1 MGQGIVQDA
10 PALAGVGTAD
20 FAAPEFQRS
29 PPSLPKSL
37 SESDMEAP
45 NAARGAGA
53 EKQNLQ
59 VPPQKLARSRSEDA
73 SDDSGA
79 SSVNSARTA
88 PGATKPK
95 PTFSSDAIFSILDS
109 NGTGKSTPNGTST
122 PSSQQSH
129 LAVQDE
135 EDPGDRR
142 IKHRSATDLEAAGRG
157 SSKLEFQHRQHPR
170 HTRNESFSSRR
181 SGSTEIPRSQPQR
194 SHTYSDEAPG
204 LLPSFPQAAAMGM
217 GTRSRRL
224 STNIPDEFPI
234 ECCPLEKEFKTSS
247 RMPLKR
253 PKQIGEGGYACV
265 KLMRRRGETSEHLYA
280 VKQFRGRDSTETEDD
295 YVKKVKSEYCIA
307 KSCHHPNIIEP
318 VRLCYS
324 HGIWSEVMEY
334 CQNGELFGLLEKKY
348 LTLEDKFCFF
358 KQLLRGVDYLHNHG
372 IAHRD
377 LKPENIML
385 TRDGCVKIIDFG
397 LSEIFSGPHPSFRI
411 GMDIEAFKV
420 DRVRYSQPAIFGS
433 QPYIS
438 PEVMAAK
445 DAYDPRGL
453 DVWSCGINFLSMIFG
468 VHPWVKAVP
477 DNTNYKKYING
488 WNAWLKT
495 HPEGIIQPGSD
506 DYPQCGKL
514 FTLLHSGSL
523 ERLVLRMLH
532 PDPTKRISIADALA
546 SDIVR
551 RWDCCQRESYEEN
564 APTNVKH
571 DHTPPGPPPKDVNP
585 VRKWIHERKESSRA
599 TTKKS

>member
-1 MGQGIVQDA
+1 MGFERDA
-10 PALAGVGTAD
+10 TSPGGVGTED
-20 FAAPEFQRS
+20 FATSQLQRPAP
-29 PPSLPKSL
+29 PPAKSL
-37 SESDMEAP
+37 SESDMDHAGD
-45 NAARGAGA
+45 AQAQGA
-53 EKQNLQ
+53 ESQNLK
-59 VPPQKLARSRSEDA
+59 PPPSSFGQSKSEDGSDESGSSSRA
-73 SDDSGA
+73 SIS
-79 SSVNSARTA
+79 TA
-88 PGATKPK
+88 PEASKSK
-95 PTFSSDAIFSILDS
+95 FSSDAISSILSAHAD
-109 NGTGKSTPNGTST
+109 GKS
-122 PSSQQSH
+122 SSNSSSHQSH
-129 LAVQDE
+129 LSAPDQD
-135 EDPGDRR
+135 DPGERK
-142 IKHRSATDLEAAGRG
+142 IKHRSATDLEAVSRG
-157 SSKLEFQHRQHPR
+157 HKLEFQHRQHPK

-181 SGSTEIPRSQPQR
+181 SGSTEIPRSQPIR
-194 SHTYSDEAPG
+194 SKTFSEEAPG

-224 STNIPDEFPI
+224 STNIPSEFPI

-247 RMPLKR
+247 RMPLRR

-265 KLMRRRGETSEHLYA
+265 KLMRRRGETPDHLYA
-280 VKQFRGRDSTETEDD
+280 VKQFRGRDTGETEDD

-334 CQNGELFGLLEKKY
+334 CHNGELFGLLEKKY
-348 LTLEDKFCFF
+348 LTLIDKFCFF

-411 GMDIEAFKV
+411 GMDVEAFKV

-445 DAYDPRGL
+445 DEYDPRGL

-468 VHPWVKAVP
+468 VHPWVKATP
-477 DNTNYKKYING
+477 DNTNYKRYING
-488 WNAWLKT
+488 WNEWLKT
-495 HPEGIIQPGSD
+495 HPEGVIEPGSS

-514 FTLLHSGSL
+514 FNLLNSGSL
-523 ERLVLRMLH
+523 ERMVLRMLH
-532 PDPTKRISIADALA
+532 PNPEKRISIADALI
-546 SDIVR
+546 SDVVR
-551 RWDCCQRESYEEN
+551 DWDCCQRESYEEN
-564 APTNVKH
+564 APTKIKH
-571 DHTPPGPPPKDVNP
+571 DHTPPATPQEHTNP
-585 VRKWIHERKESSRA
+585 VRKWIHERRESGRV
-599 TTKKS
+599 TTKK

>member
-1 MGQGIVQDA
+1 MVNDA
-10 PALAGVGTAD
+10 SASAGRVGTAD
-20 FAAPEFQRS
+20 FAAVAPESQLFA
-29 PPSLPKSL
+29 PSLLKSF
-37 SESDMEAP
+37 SESDMEDP
-45 NAARGAGA
+45 SAARGTDLAVDQHLKAPSTTAGA
-53 EKQNLQ
+53 SKSGD
-59 VPPQKLARSRSEDA
+59 V
-73 SDDSGA
+73 SDDSA
-79 SSVNSARTA
+79 SSSANSAATA
-88 PGATKPK
+88 PERSKSK
-95 PTFSSDAIFSILDS
+95 SSGDAIFSVLDASES
-109 NGTGKSTPNGTST
+109 NTGASTPNAMST
-122 PSSQQSH
+122 QSSKQGH
-129 LAVQDE
+129 LAVEDEE

-142 IKHRSATDLEAAGRG
+142 IKFRSATDLEAAGRNP
-157 SSKLEFQHRQHPR
+157 STVEFQYRQHPR

-181 SGSTEIPRSQPQR
+181 SGSTEMPRSQVKRAQ
-194 SHTYSDEAPG
+194 TFQDDAPG
-204 LLPSFPQAAAMGM
+204 LLPSFTQSADQGM

-224 STNIPDEFPI
+224 STNIPNEFPI

-247 RMPLKR
+247 RMPLRR

-265 KLMRRRGETSEHLYA
+265 KLMRRRGETPDHLYA
-280 VKQFRGRDSTETEDD
+280 VKQFRGRDSWETEDD

-318 VRLCYS
+318 VRLCFS

-334 CQNGELFGLLEKKY
+334 CHNGELFGLLEKKY
-348 LTLEDKFCFF
+348 LTINDKYCFF

-411 GMDIEAFKV
+411 GMDVEAFKV

-438 PEVMAAK
+438 PEVMDAK

-453 DVWSCGINFLSMIFG
+453 DVWSCGINFLSMVFG
-468 VHPWVKAVP
+468 VHPWVKATS
-477 DNTNYKKYING
+477 DNTNYKKYLNG
-488 WNAWLKT
+488 WNKWLKT
-495 HPEGIIQPGSD
+495 HPDGNIEPGSD
-506 DYPQCGKL
+506 DYPDCGKL
-514 FTLLHSGSL
+514 FHLLNSNSL

-532 PDPTKRISIADALA
+532 PNPEKRITIAEALA
-546 SDIVR
+546 SDVVR
-551 RWDCCQRESYEEN
+551 RMDCCQRVSYEEN

-571 DHTPPGPPPKDVNP
+571 DHTPPVPLQKDSNP
-585 VRKWIHERKESSRA
+585 VKKWLHERKESSRSVS
-599 TTKKS
+599 KK